1 MSEFRFV
8 SGLSADAGQISGLVF
23 DPAVTAPPENTPHG
37 FGERFEPG
45 AFGPASEVRILLNVQ
60 HDFRHGI
67 DSSFH
72 PKGSLRFRD
81 TAAGGME
88 FRARIA
94 PEIRAMVA
102 AGKLTGTSLEFDAL
116 SEQNEDGVR
125 VIERGRL
132 LGLGLVDSPVFPN
145 RVELR
150 RRTIGGTRVSGRVP
164 LGRQLPCRCKTG
176 CTRIRIGRKAMDKAL
191 REAAAGKRTI
201 TAFMS
206 GRFSEPVAATGA
218 GLRLRIVD
226 DELRVDLDEITDNA
240 AGRAFL
246 ESSETGFWSVRPWA
260 PEETSAA
267 QVVDELYD
275 VSEMDVRAI
284 ELALV
289 TGETDELVP
298 LEITR
303 PARRRR
309 RIWL

>member
-8 SGLSADAGQISGLVF
+8 SGLSADAGEISGMVF
-23 DPAVTAPPENTPHG
+23 DPGITAPPANTPHG
-37 FGERFEPG
+37 LGERFEPG
-45 AFGPASEVRILLNVQ
+45 AFGPASEVRVLLNVQ

-72 PKGSLRFRD
+72 PEGSLRFRD
-81 TAAGGME
+81 TTAGGME
-88 FRARIA
+88 FRAQIT
-94 PEIRAMVA
+94 PEIRALVA

-116 SEQNEDGVR
+116 SEQTEGGVR

-176 CTRIRIGRKAMDKAL
+176 CARIRIGRKALDKAL
-191 REAAAGKRTI
+191 REAAEGRRTI

-218 GLRLRIVD
+218 GLRLRVLD
-226 DELRVDLDEITDNA
+226 DELRIEIDQITDND

-246 ESSETGFWSVRPWA
+246 DSSETGFWSVRPWA
-260 PEETSAA
+260 PEETSVAEVA
-267 QVVDELYD
+267 GDLYD

-289 TGETDELVP
+289 TGETGELAP